1 MRQIV
6 ITDWGQELRERC
18 CTAREAAM
26 CGAGRGRAKREQKWE
41 AHHQVQIQVH
51 KGNKE
56 NCKRCTKEE
65 KDISRRNITRTN
77 MLLQEA
83 NKKLDYI
90 INLLRE
96 EELKYPFHNNYVQ
109 TFENNEPKN

>member
-1 MRQIV
+1 MTSENQ
-6 ITDWGQELRERC
+6 TLKNNKNNYQD
-18 CTAREAAM
+18 EAM
-26 CGAGRGRAKREQKWE
+26 K
-41 AHHQVQIQVH
+41 
-51 KGNKE
+51 
-56 NCKRCTKEE
+56 
-65 KDISRRNITRTN
+65 
-77 MLLQEA
+77 LLQEA

>member
-1 MRQIV
+1 MIKPKNILTNSNYLLVMTSENQ
-6 ITDWGQELRERC
+6 TLKNNKNNYQD
-18 CTAREAAM
+18 EAM
-26 CGAGRGRAKREQKWE
+26 K
-41 AHHQVQIQVH
+41 
-51 KGNKE
+51 
-56 NCKRCTKEE
+56 
-65 KDISRRNITRTN
+65 
-77 MLLQEA
+77 LLQEA